1 MTDIATGRLPPL
13 DYAVARRNMV
23 GSQLRTNSVR
33 DAALVRALSEL
44 PREVFVPAPMR
55 AFAYFDE
62 DLNLGGGRWLVEPMV
77 LARLL
82 EAAEVKS
89 GDVALVIGDAT
100 GYVAAIL
107 AKLAGYV
114 VSLDCDA
121 DRVQKAAGVLADL
134 GIDNI
139 DLAHGPLQRGHTAKA
154 PYDVI
159 VFAGAIAAV
168 PDAVRAQLGE
178 GGRLVAVV
186 QTCPRLGKLVRQVRS
201 GDQFSLRE
209 AFDASAPMLPGMD
222 AATGFRF

>member
-1 MTDIATGRLPPL
+1 M

-33 DAALVRALSEL
+33 NAALVRILSEL
-44 PREVFVPAPMR
+44 PRELFVPAPMR

-62 DLNLGGGRWLVEPMV
+62 DLDLGGGRWLVEPMV
-77 LARLL
+77 LARLV

-107 AKLAGYV
+107 AKMAGYV
-114 VSLDCDA
+114 VSLDCDS
-121 DRVQKAAGVLADL
+121 DRVQKAGAVLAEL
-134 GIDNI
+134 GIDTI
-139 DLAHGPLQRGHTAKA
+139 DLAHGPLPRGHAAKA

-159 VFAGAIAAV
+159 LFAGAVAAI

-186 QTCPRLGKLVRQVRS
+186 QPGPGLGKLVKQVRS
-201 GDQFSLRE
+201 GDHFSLRE
-209 AFDASAPMLPGMD
+209 MFDASAPTLPGMD